1 MLLWPNGWRQLPA
14 KQFYAGSSPVGS
26 SIKNKE
32 VKMPVKKLG
41 ANKYRWGQKG
51 KIYPTKAQALR
62 QGRAIIISQKKAG
75 KKVK

>member
-1 MLLWPNGWRQLPA
+1 
-14 KQFYAGSSPVGS
+14 
-26 SIKNKE
+26 
-32 VKMPVKKLG
+32 MPVKKLG
-41 ANKYRWGQKG
+41 NNKYRWGTKG

>member
-1 MLLWPNGWRQLPA
+1 
-14 KQFYAGSSPVGS
+14 
-26 SIKNKE
+26 
-32 VKMPVKKLG
+32 MPVKKLG
-41 ANKYRWGQKG
+41 ANKYRWGTKG